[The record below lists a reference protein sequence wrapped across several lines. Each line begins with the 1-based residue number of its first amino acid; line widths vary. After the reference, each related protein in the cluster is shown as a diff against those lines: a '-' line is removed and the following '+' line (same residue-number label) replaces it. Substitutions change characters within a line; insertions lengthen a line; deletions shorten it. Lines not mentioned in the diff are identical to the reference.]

1 MATIYGR
8 GSELAQIPNGR
19 SFEINWNRMAGY
31 NIAKRIVRFIHFISS
46 VYLIRFHTENCLKYL
61 YLRKKLTFIRTQY
74 RQNQHL

>member
-31 NIAKRIVRFIHFISS
+31 NIAKRII
-46 VYLIRFHTENCLKYL
+46 
-61 YLRKKLTFIRTQY
+61 
-74 RQNQHL
+74 